1 MLSLKMSIEVFYS
14 LSNFILFVLRKEIKA
29 IYTQIEIRHID
40 LIGIPLV
47 RHQTYVSLR
56 TMVCL
61 LFPRRP
67 LKIISKKSEQIN
79 EK

>member
-1 MLSLKMSIEVFYS
+1 MLSFKMSIEVYYT

-29 IYTQIEIRHID
+29 IYTEIEIRQID
-40 LIGIPLV
+40 LIGIPPVL
-47 RHQTYVSLR
+47 HQTYVSFR

-61 LFPRRP
+61 LFPRRS
-67 LKIISKKSEQIN
+67 LKIISKKSEQFH